1 MVSRTAFLRI
11 SPTVII
17 KDQETL
23 KGNNA
28 INFAQHFVLEGAPLL
43 PAHSLSEKEIENYL
57 DENTGSDPIANAK
70 AINELS
76 KNKLFKKGPQF
87 PSNPSKKGNKHSLLN
102 NPTIRTSPD
111 EDGFGIIPPPGVI
124 SFSNQTKSFYGNV
137 RAAKVTIR
145 CFSLQQLNI
154 IEKLYSRPGHH
165 MFIEW
170 GWNQYSDYNMSQS
183 QGKPTIKRINTL
195 ISDLNYGR
203 KETFDFWGEE
213 LESGELQSEIAYLR
227 KEYQGNYDGLIGIVD
242 SFSTKVEKDGGY
254 TVNIS
259 LISRSELINS
269 LKLNGKGRNIYW
281 DGNNNINQD
290 KFQSLNSNFK
300 PGDAGATLEY
310 TQLPKKHNAAGE
322 EISTESKDVSTPNP
336 TLSMLRQFVQA
347 ATFNAINTSCG
358 GIRAE
363 DSEGNLERAAES
375 GWLVSGLP

>member
-1 MVSRTAFLRI
+1 MSFWREPFSEIVKKQLTRRADIHLEGRILGKGGTKGSEQSGTKTRSSDWYQFMVSRTAFLRI

-124 SFSNQTKSFYGNV
+124 SFSTQTKSFYGNV

-165 MFIEW
+165 MFMNGGGTNI
-170 GWNQYSDYNMSQS
+170 QIIICP
-183 QGKPTIKRINTL
+183 KV
-195 ISDLNYGR
+195 
-203 KETFDFWGEE
+203 KE
-213 LESGELQSEIAYLR
+213 
-227 KEYQGNYDGLIGIVD
+227 
-242 SFSTKVEKDGGY
+242 
-254 TVNIS
+254 
-259 LISRSELINS
+259 
-269 LKLNGKGRNIYW
+269 
-281 DGNNNINQD
+281 
-290 KFQSLNSNFK
+290 
-300 PGDAGATLEY
+300 
-310 TQLPKKHNAAGE
+310 
-322 EISTESKDVSTPNP
+322 NP
-336 TLSMLRQFVQA
+336 Q
-347 ATFNAINTSCG
+347 
-358 GIRAE
+358 
-363 DSEGNLERAAES
+363 
-375 GWLVSGLP
+375 